1 MKKTITKKHSLLKN
15 KTLIVG
21 CGRLGSSMA
30 NKCSLERKNIIVL
43 DKDPDAFDRLSDSF
57 GGFTIVGDT
66 TDLSTLE
73 EAYISSAK
81 EVIITTGDDNI
92 NVFLAHVARKIYD
105 VPEIY
110 VRLDN
115 PENEVLL
122 KGMSIKAIFPFELS
136 YDKFNVLRGGH
147 K

>member
-1 MKKTITKKHSLLKN
+1 MKKLIRKPSILKN
-15 KTLIVG
+15 RTIIIG

-30 NKCSLERKNIIVL
+30 NKCSLEGKNIVVL
-43 DKDPDAFDRLSDSF
+43 DKDPDSFDRLSENF
-57 GGFTIVGDT
+57 GGVTFTCDV
-66 TDLSTLE
+66 TDLQSLE
-73 EAYISSAK
+73 EAHIDFAK
-81 EVIITTGDDNI
+81 EVIITTGDDNVNI
-92 NVFLAHVARKIYD
+92 FLAHISRKLYN

-122 KGMSIKAIFPFELS
+122 KGMSIKAIYPLELS
-136 YDKFNVLRGGH
+136 FDKFNLLRGGH

>member
-30 NKCSLERKNIIVL
+30 NKCSLERKNIIVV
-43 DKDPDAFDRLSDSF
+43 DKDPDAFDRLSDAF
-57 GGFTIVGDT
+57 GGYTVTGDI
-66 TDLSTLE
+66 TDLSLLE
-73 EAYISSAK
+73 EAYISTAK
-81 EVIITTGDDNI
+81 EIIITTGNDNVNLFI
-92 NVFLAHVARKIYD
+92 AHVARKIYD

-110 VRLDN
+110 VRLNN
-115 PENEVLL
+115 PGNEILL

-136 YDKFNVLRGGH
+136 YDKFNVLRGG
-147 K
+147 KK